1 MKIKD
6 IKIFP
11 REIKKKKPFRIAL
24 GTRYFYEGVLVR
36 VETEEGIYGWGEAA
50 PSFSITGE
58 TMNTIV
64 VVAEKLKEGF
74 IGREVA
80 IEALEDVRKSIL
92 HHSAAKAAF
101 DIALHDI
108 IGKHARLPLKT
119 FFGGSKEKIKTDM
132 SIGIESIEETEEDVR
147 KYLEQGFKVIKLKI
161 GLDRKE
167 DEEKV
172 RRIRESLGY
181 GFELTLDANQGYGV
195 REAIKTMRGMERY
208 EIEFVEQPIPA
219 WDVSGLREVRR
230 NISIPLMADEAVHCT
245 HDAFRVLSE
254 EACDYI
260 NVKLMKAGGL
270 HEASKIV
277 TLAESCGVKCMMG
290 CMTETRVGITAATH
304 LALGRRNIVYADLD
318 GHVDLLGDPTL
329 GGIEIEDGYCL
340 LSDKIGLGCDV
351 NL

>member
-11 REIKKKKPFRIAL
+11 REIKKKKPFKIAL

-36 VETEEGIYGWGEAA
+36 VETEEGVYGWGEAA

-80 IEALEDVRKSIL
+80 IEALEDVRRSIL

-108 IGKHARLPLKT
+108 MGKHSRLPLKT
-119 FFGGSKEKIKTDM
+119 LFGGSKEKIRTDM
-132 SIGIESIEETEEDVR
+132 SIGIETIQETEEDVR
-147 KYLEQGFKVIKLKI
+147 RYLAEGFEVIKLKI

-181 GFELTLDANQGYGV
+181 GFCLTLDANQGYGV
-195 REAIKTMRGMERY
+195 REAIKTLKGMERY
-208 EIEFVEQPIPA
+208 EIEFVEQPVPA
-219 WDVSGLREVRR
+219 WDVSGMREVRR
-230 NISIPLMADEAVHCT
+230 NISIPLMADEAVHSI
-245 HDAFRVLSE
+245 HDAFRVLQE

-277 TLAESCGVKCMMG
+277 TLAESCGVKCMIG
-290 CMTETRVGITAATH
+290 CMTETKVGITAAAH

-318 GHVDLLGDPTL
+318 GHVDLIGDPTM
-329 GGIEIEDGYCL
+329 GGVEIVNGHCL
-340 LSDKIGLGCDV
+340 LSEEVGLGCDV